1 MADRTFT
8 EGEAYALVADAVER
22 ETAAAK
28 AEAATAL
35 EQVTT
40 VSNEKDALLLRATAA
55 EEAKAASDKELV
67 DFKASIET
75 QKAQEA
81 KRSDRVA
88 KLAEVAPQLKIEGE
102 RADRIVA
109 MEDGTF
115 ADYVESLREVAAMG
129 PHGFKAEGDDPA
141 ECAVC
146 GKAKD
151 APMHKVAPQKASSNG
166 DLPRQSAAFS
176 GSTPGAGSSTDNPV
190 KGLFAARAAAHAPAR
205 A

>member
-22 ETAAAK
+22 ETASAK
-28 AEAATAL
+28 ATATEAQN
-35 EQVTT
+35 QVTT
-40 VSNEKDALLLRATAA
+40 LSNEKDALELRVTAA

-81 KRSDRVA
+81 KRSERVA

-109 MEDGTF
+109 MEDDAFT
-115 ADYVESLREVAAMG
+115 DYVSSLREVAAMG
-129 PHGFKAEGDDPA
+129 PHPFKKADDGKCSMCKGDEAAAMHKAAPQNAAAEG
-141 ECAVC
+141 E
-146 GKAKD
+146 
-151 APMHKVAPQKASSNG
+151 
-166 DLPRQSAAFS
+166 LPRQSAAFA
-176 GSTPGAGSSTDNPV
+176 GSTPGAGSSTTSTPV
-190 KGLFAARAAAHAPAR
+190 KGLFAARAAAMSRPR
-205 A
+205 T